1 LTAVMDDDEI
11 RARLEIL
18 DVISEYT
25 VSNDKAEWDRMDRIW
40 ADDAVLRDPG
50 VGRGTTRA
58 VR

>member
-1 LTAVMDDDEI
+1 MDDDEI